1 MIQNDNNRFN
11 LALPYLTAHLPGVG
25 GRLRAEADHFVV
37 EEISL
42 YEASGEGQ
50 HLYIN
55 LTKIGLTTRE
65 VQLHL
70 ARLFGLA
77 SGAVGF
83 AGLKDKFARTTQTF
97 SLNVGHQPAAF
108 IDEAVKR
115 IEAALPVRVNWA
127 QFHRN
132 KLRPGHL
139 LGNRFEITVTDLAV
153 TTEEAIARSQA
164 IADVIRQ
171 KGLPNFFGVQ
181 RFGQTGANVHQGL
194 ELLLGRRRL
203 NDRWLRRFLI
213 SSYQSYL
220 CNRYLVRRLEIGA
233 FERLLAGDVAKK
245 AATGGMFDVEDVAR
259 EQPRYAAREIHFTA
273 PIYGA
278 RMWPAKAE
286 AGALEQEILAASP
299 VALRHFEQARVEG
312 SRRVGR
318 LLVPDLE
325 VEVSDGKLIARF
337 TLPKGAYA
345 TVVMRELM
353 KVDDDLFFTV
363 DEEENEDL
371 E

>member
-1 MIQNDNNRFN
+1 MQNDYNGFN

-25 GRLRAEADHFVV
+25 GRLRTEADHFVV
-37 EEISL
+37 EEIGL

-50 HLYIN
+50 HLYVN
-55 LTKIGLTTRE
+55 LTKTGLTTRE

-70 ARLFGLA
+70 ERLFGLA
-77 SGAVGF
+77 RGAVGF

-108 IDEAVKR
+108 IDEAVRR
-115 IEAALPVRVNWA
+115 IEAALPVQVNWA

-139 LGNRFEITVTDLAV
+139 LGNRFQITVTDLAV
-153 TTEEAIARSQA
+153 TTEEAVVRSRA
-164 IADVIRQ
+164 IVDEIRRR
-171 KGLPNFFGVQ
+171 GLPNFFGMQ
-181 RFGQTGANVHQGL
+181 RFGHKGANVYQGL
-194 ELLLGRRRL
+194 ELLLGRRAL
-203 NDRWLRRFLI
+203 KDRWLRRFLI

-220 CNRYLVRRLEIGA
+220 CNCYLVRRLEIGA
-233 FERLLAGDVAKK
+233 FERLLMGDVAKK
-245 AATGGMFDVEDVAR
+245 VTTGGMFDVEDL
-259 EQPRYAAREIHFTA
+259 EQEQLRYEAQEINFTA
-273 PIYGA
+273 PIYGS

-286 AGALEQEILAASP
+286 AGALEQEILASSP
-299 VALRHFEQARVEG
+299 VTLAHFEQAHIEG

-318 LLVPDLE
+318 LLIPDLE
-325 VEVSDGKLIARF
+325 VEAFDGKLIARF

-345 TVVMRELM
+345 TIVMRELM
-353 KVDDDLFFTV
+353 KVDEDQFSLV
-363 DEEENEDL
+363 NEEENEDL